1 MESFEYELPAHQF
14 QSMDQARRHMHRVL
28 DDIFQLSALA
38 RPQGIL
44 NEERHPA
51 ELLGEQKRIRAKLA
65 SWLAVYKASKR
76 NLEAQMPIRGAFAYQ
91 LLHIYH
97 TMADIMAH
105 ACLQPACE
113 SIFDSH
119 TDNFVSIITRLIDL
133 RKISEGFHRD
143 NTDMSKS
150 IVDMGWIPPLYYT
163 AIKCRIHRVRLQAIK
178 LLASTSHREGI
189 WDANSAACVAR
200 KVMEIEERDFFK
212 DIYMDNDFHFSSPP
226 EKRDF
231 LLPTLP
237 NSYRI
242 HEVQVLLPDDPLG
255 NIVLVYRQRQN
266 EDNWKVE
273 MSEYHVLSDC
283 WVDREEK
290 GRAFK
295 I

>member
-1 MESFEYELPAHQF
+1 
-14 QSMDQARRHMHRVL
+14 
-28 DDIFQLSALA
+28 
-38 RPQGIL
+38 
-44 NEERHPA
+44 
-51 ELLGEQKRIRAKLA
+51 
-65 SWLAVYKASKR
+65 
-76 NLEAQMPIRGAFAYQ
+76 
-91 LLHIYH
+91 
-97 TMADIMAH
+97 
-105 ACLQPACE
+105 
-113 SIFDSH
+113 
-119 TDNFVSIITRLIDL
+119 
-133 RKISEGFHRD
+133 
-143 NTDMSKS
+143 
-150 IVDMGWIPPLYYT
+150 MGWIPPLYYT

-200 KVMEIEERDFFK
+200 KVMEVEERDFFK

-226 EKRDF
+226 ENRDF

-266 EDNWKVE
+266 EDNWKVS